1 MILWKSVYIID
12 IDDVLIALI
21 KFEATLSIEQE
32 CLLRIVILELSDC
45 WVLISFFANKEL
57 VTLVF
62 DLIIDYR
69 NSFLED
75 LDCIVKVLLGHID
88 RLILNLLHYRLIY
101 HSQELF
107 YETSVLCLSLL
118 GQH

>member
-1 MILWKSVYIID
+1 MRV
-12 IDDVLIALI
+12 
-21 KFEATLSIEQE
+21 
-32 CLLRIVILELSDC
+32 VILELSDC
-45 WVLISFFANKEL
+45 WVFISFLINKEL

-75 LDCIVKVLLGHID
+75 LDCFVEVLLGHID
-88 RLILNLLHYRLIY
+88 RLFFNLLHYSLIY
-101 HSQELF
+101 HSQELL

-118 GQH
+118 R

>member
-12 IDDVLIALI
+12 IDDVLIAFI
-21 KFEATLSIEQE
+21 KFEATLSVEQE
-32 CLLRIVILELSDC
+32 RLLRVVILELSYC
-45 WVLISFFANKEL
+45 WVLFSFIVNKEL

-75 LDCIVKVLLGHID
+75 LDCFIEVLLGHID
-88 RLILNLLHYRLIY
+88 RLILNLLHYSLIY
-101 HSQELF
+101 HSQELL
-107 YETSVLCLSLL
+107 YETSVFCLGLL
-118 GQH
+118 G

>member
-21 KFEATLSIEQE
+21 KFEATLTVEQE
-32 CLLRIVILELSDC
+32 RLLRVVILELSDC

-62 DLIIDYR
+62 DLIIYYR

-75 LDCIVKVLLGHID
+75 LDCFIEVLLSHID
-88 RLILNLLHYRLIY
+88 RLFLNLLHYSLIN
-101 HSQELF
+101 HSQELL
-107 YETSVLCLSLL
+107 YETSVLCLSFL
-118 GQH
+118 G